1 MSGQQSSESLWIID
15 QMDGGWATLSPIG
28 ASESSESLE
37 ELQLPQSLL
46 PAHLKEGDGV
56 KLSLSAAPELSAAHK
71 ARLSAQVEALSA
83 DDDGGDFNI

>member
-1 MSGQQSSESLWIID
+1 LSEQQSKESQWIID
-15 QMDGGWATLSPIG
+15 QMDGGWATLSPAD
-28 ASESSESLE
+28 ASESSE

-46 PAHLKEGDGV
+46 PADLKEGDAV

-83 DDDGGDFNI
+83 DDDGGDFSI